1 MFVVWLSTR
10 FTELEYAKKPY
21 GEVKEQVSASLG
33 GAQHLEHALVRAG
46 QLSRA
51 ELLARLDFVG
61 CIVGM
66 AVIKQRE
73 RQGPLAMMSLQ
84 QRYAW
89 ELGGRTPIMSFQV
102 LAAVAL
108 TEPVRST
115 FEGTGMIP
123 LGTVYALNNTCIDRL
138 RGMTTT
144 GGQV

>member
-1 MFVVWLSTR
+1 M
-10 FTELEYAKKPY
+10 
-21 GEVKEQVSASLG
+21 SASLG

-46 QLSRA
+46 QQSRA
-51 ELLARLDFVG
+51 ELLARLDLVG

-115 FEGTGMIP
+115 FAGIGMIP
-123 LGTVYALNNTCIDRL
+123 LATVYALNNTCIDRL
-138 RGMTTT
+138 RSMTTT